1 MIVYI
6 VLRNGEVD
14 EVFSSQEAAEHHA
27 AMLLKKWNL
36 TKIIEKTVNFI

>member
-14 EVFSSQEAAEHHA
+14 EVFSSWEAAQNHA
-27 AMLLKKWNL
+27 ANLTRKWNL
-36 TKIIEKTVNFI
+36 TKIIERIVDFI